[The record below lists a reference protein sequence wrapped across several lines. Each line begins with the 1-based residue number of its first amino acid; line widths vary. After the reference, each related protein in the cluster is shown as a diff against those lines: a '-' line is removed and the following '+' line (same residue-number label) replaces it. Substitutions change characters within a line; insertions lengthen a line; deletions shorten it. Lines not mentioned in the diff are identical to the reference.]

1 MKQNDPTTRFRL
13 EKAGISRHTVETAEV
28 GERGLEAPDEFWVE
42 LSVYEADPSLPPV
55 DPSEYVYEMDDGV
68 LKPGVTWAYNFIYD
82 FGFHLSL
89 SIIFK
94 LVSTT
99 WVFDFMCVLFYICCF
114 FGYLYVYYIVVGF
127 LFVQWVKASIKV

>member
-68 LKPGVTWAYNFIYD
+68 LKPGVTWAYNFIYV

-89 SIIFK
+89 YHFQ

-99 WVFDFMCVLFYICCF
+99 WVFDFVIYMLFLWLSIFILYSCWLLVYTMSQVLN
-114 FGYLYVYYIVVGF
+114 
-127 LFVQWVKASIKV
+127 